1 MRARNIKPGL
11 YANELLAECSL
22 AARLLFPGLW
32 MMADREGR
40 LEDRPKKIKAG
51 VFPYDNFDTK
61 PLLDELEYKGFIVRY
76 EVQGGKYIEIINFLK
91 HQKPHHNEK
100 ESEIP
105 PRDQLATK
113 EASTCDQGSKHLQPR
128 SKALAPDSLIPDSLI
143 PDCLIPDSNSAFSAP
158 KKESSDDAIP
168 LPQKAPKAREDETLV
183 EMYERKYHGKF
194 GKPHPVIEIDSKREE
209 LENLL
214 EKIAEHL
221 GGRNYLEAII
231 NAYLNKEQTR
241 NGEKCDH
248 SIFHFTTPNVWQYV
262 AHGEGNIAS
271 DDVFDQNGKMKNLL
285 EDL

>member
-168 LPQKAPKAREDETLV
+168 LPQKAPKAREDETLLDMFLR
-183 EMYERKYHGKF
+183 MYYQAKGTA
-194 GKPHPVIEIDSKREE
+194 HPAIELDSKRKE
-209 LENLL
+209 LEDRL
-214 EKIAEHL
+214 EKIAGCL
-221 GGRNYLEAII
+221 GGKMKLQGVI
-231 NAYLNKEQTR
+231 NTYFNKEQD
-241 NGEKCDH
+241 CDY
-248 SIFHFTTPNVWQYV
+248 SIFHFAETKAWQTI
-262 AHGEGNIAS
+262 AHNIGFIAS
-271 DDVFDQNGKMKNLL
+271 DDVFDHNGEMKNVL
-285 EDL
+285 EE

>member
-143 PDCLIPDSNSAFSAP
+143 PDTPILNSVPNGTGGKPPITDPDEIIFGYGVPMLTNAGTAEKQARSFLGGLRKHHGDAALVNKLRECARAKPLQPLEWLAAALPPAGVAP
-158 KKESSDDAIP
+158 KLNSQEA
-168 LPQKAPKAREDETLV
+168 
-183 EMYERKYHGKF
+183 
-194 GKPHPVIEIDSKREE
+194 
-209 LENLL
+209 
-214 EKIAEHL
+214 
-221 GGRNYLEAII
+221 LEAS
-231 NAYLNKEQTR
+231 NRA
-241 NGEKCDH
+241 
-248 SIFHFTTPNVWQYV
+248 V
-262 AHGEGNIAS
+262 AERFLAEEAAHEA
-271 DDVFDQNGKMKNLL
+271 V
-285 EDL
+285 

>member
-143 PDCLIPDSNSAFSAP
+143 PDSGDVDTPRKRGARCASRPTDVSETVWQDFQQLRAKKRAP
-158 KKESSDDAIP
+158 LTDTALDGLKREAE
-168 LPQKAPKAREDETLV
+168 KARLPLQAAIAYCCEQGWQTFNAGWHA
-183 EMYERKYHGKF
+183 ERTRE
-194 GKPHPVIEIDSKREE
+194 KPPPQ
-209 LENLL
+209 
-214 EKIAEHL
+214 A
-221 GGRNYLEAII
+221 GGFVNKQEALEAR
-231 NAYLNKEQTR
+231 NRAVAAEWVKEMEAKYAA
-241 NGEKCDH
+241 G
-248 SIFHFTTPNVWQYV
+248 
-262 AHGEGNIAS
+262 
-271 DDVFDQNGKMKNLL
+271 
-285 EDL
+285 

>member
-143 PDCLIPDSNSAFSAP
+143 PDSLTPSNEGVARTLQSLATKRRPPGSAGEA
-158 KKESSDDAIP
+158 
-168 LPQKAPKAREDETLV
+168 V
-183 EMYERKYHGKF
+183 E
-194 GKPHPVIEIDSKREE
+194 V
-209 LENLL
+209 
-214 EKIAEHL
+214 
-221 GGRNYLEAII
+221 
-231 NAYLNKEQTR
+231 
-241 NGEKCDH
+241 
-248 SIFHFTTPNVWQYV
+248 
-262 AHGEGNIAS
+262 
-271 DDVFDQNGKMKNLL
+271 
-285 EDL
+285 